1 MLPRSPA
8 SRREA
13 GRHRRPA
20 PPRRSALLGFL
31 AVFLVLLTAGTGLA
45 SLTSTPTDTPAAAP
59 SPTPD
64 GRRGQADPPA
74 TGAPRAP
81 SPSPSPSAAPSPSPT
96 PTTVAAQRPASSP
109 SPSPTRATQSTL
121 DRDPDRESRRRAP
134 AAPADDVTALED
146 EVTALTNQERRAAG
160 CGEVTTDERLRAAAR
175 GHSQDMAEND
185 YFSHTGL
192 DGSSFVDR
200 ARAQGYPS
208 PAGENIAYG
217 YATPA
222 DVMEGWMNSEG
233 HRNNILNCSH
243 TTIGVGLAYDA
254 NGRPY
259 WTQVFGR

>member
-1 MLPRSPA
+1 MLPRYPA

-20 PPRRSALLGFL
+20 PPRHPALLGFL
-31 AVFLVLLTAGTGLA
+31 AVLLVLVAGGTGLA
-45 SLTSTPTDTPAAAP
+45 NLTSTPTGTPAAAP
-59 SPTPD
+59 SPTLDD

-74 TGAPRAP
+74 TDAPP
-81 SPSPSPSAAPSPSPT
+81 SPSPSPAASPSSSPSVTAQRPKPSPSP
-96 PTTVAAQRPASSP
+96 PAP
-109 SPSPTRATQSTL
+109 PDPEPTL
-121 DRDPDRESRRRAP
+121 DRDSDRESRRRAP

-160 CGEVTTDERLRAAAR
+160 CGEVSTDERLRAAAR
-175 GHSQDMAEND
+175 GHSRDMAEND

-192 DGSSFVDR
+192 DGSSFVER
-200 ARAQGYPS
+200 AQAQGYSS

-222 DVMEGWMNSEG
+222 AVMEGWMNSDG
-233 HRNNILNCSH
+233 HRRNILNCSH